1 MLVAWL
7 LALLV
12 ARLVAWLI
20 QLAVKE
26 LRHPLRGIV
35 PHVSNIPVVGSA
47 WQMRFFQPDST
58 ALPIPLSLSLIYNLF
73 IFFFQIYMQS
83 LQNMSS
89 GSVAASWALSS
100 DNVWWSLPSRSTW
113 MPCSTASST

>member
-7 LALLV
+7 LALLL

-26 LRHPLRGIV
+26 VRHPLRGIV

-47 WQMRFFQPDST
+47 WQMRSFQPDST
-58 ALPIPLSLSLIYNLF
+58 HTPSPLSFSLIYYLF
-73 IFFFQIYMQS
+73 FLQIYMQS
-83 LQNMSS
+83 LQNIASDL
-89 GSVAASWALSS
+89 VAASWALSS
-100 DNVWWSLPSRSTW
+100 DTVWWSLPSPST
-113 MPCSTASST
+113 